1 MYLEPKKWIQMNSW
15 RSVVTFTT
23 GNIHSRIPGVFIGS
37 QNQLAIVMQEV
48 IFVSKSVL
56 KSHTMQKIEMS
67 QKMTNLKARRQTD
80 VCAQPHY

>member
-1 MYLEPKKWIQMNSW
+1 
-15 RSVVTFTT
+15 
-23 GNIHSRIPGVFIGS
+23 
-37 QNQLAIVMQEV
+37 MQEV